1 MAPAQSASLTA
12 RKRRLWCCC
21 ETKDGEAPGKLLT
34 ALRWTAKPPI
44 TLGLRT
50 AKPFIVF
57 GLWALNWPLS
67 QYTKGEGLRET
78 TGGFLISKKDA
89 PFFHSTA
96 RLMIILALAA
106 TSAASVLNPGTKG
119 VTGMLEKLGNLG
131 AEILALVILGTILL
145 VRPYRYIQEVILN
158 EIVKLYER
166 VERRYR
172 PESHRQRADIA
183 EDKIEDLE
191 ERNKAAEERAK
202 AAEERAAELE
212 RQNREDGSR
221 RRRRRRNSPPEE

>member
-1 MAPAQSASLTA
+1 M
-12 RKRRLWCCC
+12 
-21 ETKDGEAPGKLLT
+21 DGK
-34 ALRWTAKPPI
+34 ALHRIRFVGTQLATQPVHQ
-44 TLGLRT
+44 GR
-50 AKPFIVF
+50 
-57 GLWALNWPLS
+57 GM
-67 QYTKGEGLRET
+67 RET
-78 TGGFLISKKDA
+78 TGGFLIPKKDA
-89 PFFHSTA
+89 AFFHSTA
-96 RLMIILALAA
+96 RWLTLLALAA
-106 TSAASVLNPGTKG
+106 IAAASLLDPGTNG
-119 VTGMLEKLGNLG
+119 VTGMLEKL
-131 AEILALVILGTILL
+131 ALVIRGTILL

-212 RQNREDGSR
+212 RQNRENSSR